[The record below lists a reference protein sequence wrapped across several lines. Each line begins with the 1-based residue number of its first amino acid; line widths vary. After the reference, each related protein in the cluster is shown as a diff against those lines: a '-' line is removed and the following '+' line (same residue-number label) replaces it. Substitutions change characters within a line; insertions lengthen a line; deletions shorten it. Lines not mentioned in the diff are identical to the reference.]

1 MRDDLTKVLCEQPRV
16 RSWDH
21 YSNYRNLDKFERQ
34 YDDAFDEDDGE
45 PFAGVGSGYR
55 ESMKY
60 RYGYDTK
67 SFGEHL
73 SPLYGLVRKNVGRKW
88 DKVYSELK
96 QSFDARSATGNHI
109 FQHLYDQLA
118 NPAETYIGDDGKVWV
133 RYSYGSDKPIRESYY
148 EFYVDPRDGI
158 LKRNLQ
164 RKTFRQVQRQRAV
177 EKAREDA
184 KIKRVVNTEIELHN
198 IEGVWFEIKF
208 KTFGGTKKQIE
219 VKNSYSKSVYY
230 RTETEYPYTFDVLE
244 KRTVQKARVAVSKR
258 TISHKELKRYG
269 LVM

>member
-1 MRDDLTKVLCEQPRV
+1 MRDDLTKVLCEQPRS
-16 RSWDH
+16 RSWDK

-34 YDDAFDEDDGE
+34 YNDADDGDDGE
-45 PFAGVGSGYR
+45 PFSGVGSGYR

-60 RYGYDTK
+60 RFGYDTK

-96 QSFDARSATGNHI
+96 QAFDARSATGNHI

-118 NPAETYIGDDGKVWV
+118 KPAETYIGEDDKVWV
-133 RYSYGSDKPIRESYY
+133 RYNYGNDKPIRESYY
-148 EFYVDPRDGI
+148 EFYVDPRNGI

-164 RKTFRQVQRQRAV
+164 HKTRRQVERQRV
-177 EKAREDA
+177 IEKEREQA
-184 KIKRVVNTEIELHN
+184 KVKRVINTETELHN
-198 IEGVWFEIKF
+198 VNGVWFEVKF
-208 KTFGGTKKQIE
+208 KTFGGTTKQT
-219 VKNSYSKSVYY
+219 KFASTYGKRTYY
-230 RTETEYPYTFDVLE
+230 RTETEYPLTFDVLE

-258 TISHKELKRYG
+258 TVSHKELKRYG
-269 LVM
+269 LVV